1 MRSAPEDSVHPQS
14 AAEWRAWLQEHHT
27 QPEGVWVL
35 SWGRTAE
42 RNGFTYEELVC
53 EALCFGWIDGQ
64 TDKCEDGR
72 SMQRFSPRRRQSPW
86 AKSNKARVEQL
97 IAEGRMTPAGM
108 AEVER
113 ARADGRWTLLDDAEN
128 LVLPDDLAAALDA
141 LPPAREVYEV
151 YPKSEKRAVLSHI
164 AQAKQPA
171 TRAKRIQEA
180 AERAQRGERLPRLQ
194 PKAAK

>member
-1 MRSAPEDSVHPQS
+1 MTQSVPDDSYHPQS
-14 AAEWRAWLQEHHT
+14 IADWRAWLEAHHT
-27 QPEGVWVL
+27 QPQGVWVL
-35 SWGRTAE
+35 TWGRSAE
-42 RNGFTYEELVC
+42 RNGVGYEDLVC

-72 SMQRFSPRRRQSPW
+72 TMQRFSPRRRQSTW
-86 AKSNKARVEQL
+86 AKSNKARVERL

-113 ARADGRWTLLDDAEN
+113 AKAGGRWTLLEDAEN

-141 LPPAREVYEV
+141 LPPARAVYEA
-151 YPKSEKRAVLSHI
+151 YPASEKRAVLSLI

-171 TRAKRIQEA
+171 TRAKRVQETV
-180 AERAQRGERLPRLQ
+180 ERAQRGERLPRLQ
-194 PKAAK
+194 PKR